1 MGTKEE
7 GQGQATSRAK
17 SFNLFM
23 DSGRAGKPLLLGSS
37 VYLFIKVGVIWEG
50 GRGEALLILEIN
62 LTLS

>member
-23 DSGRAGKPLLLGSS
+23 DSGRTGKPLLLGSS
-37 VYLFIKVGVIWEG
+37 VYLFIKVGVIWEE
-50 GRGEALLILEIN
+50 GEALLILEIN